1 VNALITDAVPT
12 FQPASPQAAAISSLF
27 VLTLVV
33 AAVIFVIVAGSI
45 AYIVLRYRGR
55 GGAAEP
61 RQDFG
66 QPKLEIAWTLASLL
80 IVAFL
85 FGATVVTVHSSD
97 PTAGGQ
103 RPDLVVVG
111 HQWWWEV
118 RYPQSGVVT
127 ANEIHMPIDQHWL
140 VRLESADV
148 IHDFWV
154 PELGRKMDMVPGHP
168 NYIWLQAS
176 TPGVYLGTCSEFCGA
191 QHAWMRIRVIAQSPA
206 EFAAWEAQQLQVPA
220 VPASGAAAAGAR
232 RFQELTC
239 VNCHTIAGTAAA
251 ARVAPDLTHLAS
263 RDTLG
268 AGVVANTPG
277 NLVAWLT
284 NPQAIKPGSNMPYVH
299 LSSAD
304 VGALAAYMES
314 LK

>member
-12 FQPASPQAAAISSLF
+12 FHPASPQAAAISSLF
-27 VLTLVV
+27 VLMLVV
-33 AAVIFVIVAGSI
+33 AAVIFAIVVGSI
-45 AYIVLRYRGR
+45 TYIVLRYRGR
-55 GGAAEP
+55 AGAAEP

-80 IVAFL
+80 VVACL
-85 FGATVVTVHSSD
+85 FGFTIATVRSSD
-97 PTAGGQ
+97 PPASGQ

-127 ANEIHMPIDQHWL
+127 ANEIHMPIDQRWL

-154 PELGRKMDMVPGHP
+154 PELGRKMDMVPAHP
-168 NYIWLQAS
+168 NHIWLQAS
-176 TPGVYLGTCSEFCGA
+176 APGIYLGSCSEFCGA
-191 QHAWMRIRVIAQSPA
+191 QHAWMRIRVIAQRPA
-206 EFAAWEAQQLQVPA
+206 EFAAWEAQQQQVP
-220 VPASGAAAAGAR
+220 PMPLGDAAAAGAR
-232 RFQELTC
+232 RVQELTC
-239 VNCHTIAGTAAA
+239 VNCHTVAGTAAT

-268 AGVVANTPG
+268 AGVVANTPS
-277 NLVAWLT
+277 NLAAWLA
-284 NPQAIKPGSNMPYVH
+284 NPQAIKPGSNMPDLH

-304 VGALAAYMES
+304 VNALAAYMES

>member
-1 VNALITDAVPT
+1 MNAPMTSAVPA
-12 FQPASPQAAAISSLF
+12 FHPASPQAAAISNLF
-27 VLTLVV
+27 VLMLLV
-33 AAVIFVIVAGSI
+33 AAAIFVIVAGAI
-45 AYIVLRYRGR
+45 TYVALRYRDQPQ
-55 GGAAEP
+55 ASEP

-66 QPKLEIAWTLASLL
+66 QPRLEIAWTLASLF
-80 IVAFL
+80 IVALL
-85 FGATVVTVHSSD
+85 FGFTIVTVRSAD
-97 PTAGGQ
+97 APAGAQ

-127 ANEIHMPIDQHWL
+127 ANEIHMPVGQRWL
-140 VRLESADV
+140 VRLDSADV

-168 NYIWLQAS
+168 NHIWLEAS

-191 QHAWMRIRVIAQSPA
+191 QHAWMRLRVMAQPPA
-206 EFAAWEAQQLQVPA
+206 EFAAWEQQQRA
-220 VPASGAAAAGAR
+220 VPGAAASGAAAAGAR

-239 VNCHTIAGTAAA
+239 VNCHAIAGTAAV

-263 RDTLG
+263 RATLG
-268 AGVVANTPG
+268 AGVLENTPA
-277 NLVAWLT
+277 NLTRWLSD
-284 NPQAIKPGSNMPYVH
+284 PQAIKPGSNMPNLH

-304 VGALAAYMES
+304 VGALAAYLGS